1 MPYRIAVCDDE
12 EEQGRA
18 VGALIS
24 EWSRQSGYACQVR
37 FYPSAEAFLF
47 EYQEDRTCDI
57 LLLDIEMEGLSGI
70 ELAKRIRRE
79 DKRMEII
86 FLTSHFEFIGEG
98 YEVDAL
104 HYLMK
109 PVPEDRLMAVLS
121 KAADRLAEEPP
132 SVVIL
137 CEGETIRL
145 YEKDILYVEAF
156 LHYISIHTREG
167 QYKIKESISAFAGKL
182 GADFY
187 RTHRSYLVS
196 LKYIRKIS
204 RTSVMM
210 ENQKELP
217 LARGKYDDI
226 NRAFIERN

>member
-1 MPYRIAVCDDE
+1 MYRIAICDDE

-18 VGALIS
+18 VSTMIS
-24 EWSRQSGYACQVR
+24 KWSSLSGHTCWVNI
-37 FYPSAEAFLF
+37 FPSAEAFLF
-47 EYQEDRTCDI
+47 EYEEDKSWDI
-57 LLLDIEMEGLSGI
+57 LLLDIEMKEISGI

-104 HYLMK
+104 HYLVK
-109 PVPEDRLMAVLS
+109 PIPEDKLIAVLS
-121 KAADRLAEEPP
+121 KAADRLSVEPP

-137 CEGETIRL
+137 CEGETIKL
-145 YEKDILYVEAF
+145 YETDIVYVESF
-156 LHYISIHTREG
+156 LHYISIHTKERE
-167 QYKIKESISAFAGKL
+167 YKIKESISVFAGKL
-182 GADFY
+182 SADFY
-187 RTHRSYLVS
+187 RIHRSYLIS
-196 LKYIRKIS
+196 LKYVRKIS
-204 RTSVMM
+204 RTSVTM
-210 ENQKELP
+210 EEGKELP

>member
-1 MPYRIAVCDDE
+1 MPYQIAVCDDE

-24 EWSRQSGYACQVR
+24 KWSRLSGQACQVR

-47 EYQEDRTCDI
+47 QYQEDKNCDI
-57 LLLDIEMEGLSGI
+57 LLLDIEMGEISGI

-79 DKRMEII
+79 NKRMEII
-86 FLTSHFEFIGEG
+86 FLTSHFEFIAEG

-109 PVPEDRLMAVLS
+109 PAPEDKLMDVLS
-121 KAADRLAEEPP
+121 KAAERLAAEPP
-132 SVVIL
+132 FVVIF
-137 CEGETIRL
+137 CEGETLRL
-145 YEKDILYVEAF
+145 YEEDILYVEAF
-156 LHYISIHTREG
+156 LHYISIHTRERE
-167 QYKIKESISAFAGKL
+167 YKIKESISAFGEKL

-187 RTHRSYLVS
+187 RIHRSYLAS
-196 LKYIRKIS
+196 LKHIGKIS
-204 RTSVMM
+204 RTSVTM
-210 ENQKELP
+210 EDQKELP

>member
-1 MPYRIAVCDDE
+1 MPYQIAVCEDE

-18 VGALIS
+18 VGAVIS
-24 EWSRQSGYACQVR
+24 KWSRLSGHACQVR

-47 EYQEDRTCDI
+47 EYQEDKSCDI
-57 LLLDIEMEGLSGI
+57 LLLDIEMKEISGI

-79 DKRMEII
+79 NRRMEII
-86 FLTSHFEFIGEG
+86 FLTSHFEFIAEG

-109 PVPEDRLMAVLS
+109 PVSEDKLVDVLS
-121 KAADRLAEEPP
+121 RAADRLASQPP
-132 SVVIL
+132 SLVIL
-137 CEGETIRL
+137 CEGETLRL
-145 YEKDILYVEAF
+145 YEEDILYVEAF

-167 QYKIKESISAFAGKL
+167 EYKIKESISAFGEKL
-182 GADFY
+182 SADFY
-187 RTHRSYLVS
+187 RIHRSYLAS

-204 RTSVMM
+204 RTSVTM
-210 ENQKELP
+210 EDQKELP